1 MLTFEV
7 KNIGLVKEAI
17 IEVGGLTVLTGEND
31 TGKSTVCKAIFGL
44 LKAHKEAESFFQ
56 EQQRSNI
63 LNILEELSSISH
75 TTLSSKTREA
85 RQEIRHSIN
94 LNEELIKTKSLLE
107 YLLESYSAEQADL
120 FPEDQDRKKIDS
132 ELLSSQR
139 TKTLIDRLGA
149 SLGLLKTPIEKQ
161 TKIEDRFKELLK
173 SVFGGHLNSFNIQLG
188 EININSLINVQ
199 IGKDGSVKKIDL
211 KSEEISLPEA
221 TYIETPLII
230 QDFNFIRNSLFG
242 RFQIYSA
249 SSIRPRRTIDL
260 PYWKEDTVNKLQRN
274 SEIESLVQAGMPDI
288 YELIRK
294 IIKGEIIYDD
304 NQNDYIFWK
313 EGIETSV
320 KMTNTATGIKSF
332 GLLQSLIQASAI
344 SSHSVLIIDEPEVHL
359 HPKWQLEYAKILIK
373 LAEVGVPVIVS
384 SHSPYMIEAL
394 KTYSADSDIKNQ
406 TKFYYAEMT
415 DEGSIFNDCSDD
427 LEPIFDALSKPM
439 RKLAFE

>member
-17 IEVGGLTVLTGEND
+17 IEVDGLTVLTGEND

-63 LNILEELSSISH
+63 LSILEELSSISH
-75 TTLSSKTREA
+75 NTLSSKTREA
-85 RQEIRHSIN
+85 RQEIRHSIS
-94 LNEELIKTKSLLE
+94 LNEELIKTKSLLK
-107 YLLESYSAEQADL
+107 YLLESHS
-120 FPEDQDRKKIDS
+120 S
-132 ELLSSQR
+132 EFSSQR

-161 TKIEDRFKELLK
+161 TKIENRFKELLK
-173 SVFGGHLNSFNIQLG
+173 LVFGGHLNSFNIQLG

-199 IGKDGSVKKIDL
+199 IGKDGSVKKINL
-211 KSEEISLPEA
+211 KAEEISLPEA

-230 QDFNFIRNSLFG
+230 QDFNFIRNSLFS
-242 RFQIYSA
+242 RSQIYA
-249 SSIRPRRTIDL
+249 VSSIRPRRTIDL

-274 SEIESLVQAGMPDI
+274 SEIESEIQDGMPDI
-288 YELIRK
+288 YELIK
-294 IIKGEIIYDD
+294 KTIKGEITYDD
-304 NQNDYIFWK
+304 NQNDYIFRK
-313 EGIETSV
+313 EGIETPV

-344 SSHSVLIIDEPEVHL
+344 SSQSVLIIDEPEVHL
-359 HPKWQLEYAKILIK
+359 HPKWQLEYAKVLVK

-394 KTYSADSDIKNQ
+394 KTYSADSDIKDQ

-415 DEGSIFNDCSDD
+415 EEGSIFNDCSDN